1 MERKIENNENKKP
14 VKGILEWFRVGEYE
28 AVEKAIEDIRKI
40 GIQHLRTGIS
50 WADSYTPEGENW
62 YKWLIPTLAK
72 ELELLPCFL
81 YTPPSLGIKPKTS
94 SPPVTPKSY
103 ADFID
108 VMISRY
114 GIYFEWMELW
124 NEPNNV
130 SEWDW
135 TLDPEWNVFCEMI
148 GGAAYWAKSRGKK
161 TLLGGM
167 SPVDANWID
176 LMYKRKVMDHI
187 DAIGMH
193 GFPDVFDS
201 HWEGWDANVNKVR
214 QVIKK
219 HNSKKEI
226 WITEAGFSTW
236 QHDEQRQVEE
246 FVKLSE
252 LDVERFYWYCLKDLD
267 TEISTVD
274 GFHLDEREYHFG
286 IKNTDRSSKLLYR
299 LLENNTVETIKEKKW
314 LVQKQSYNMDEKHTL
329 ITGGAGFVGTN
340 LAHHYL
346 LLGKPVMIL
355 DNLSRKGVEE
365 NLQWLANKYG
375 KDVRIQIADIRNEH
389 AVKKAISGAESV
401 FHFAA
406 QVAVTTSLKNPR
418 EDFEINARGTLNV
431 LNAIAMLETPPP
443 LVFTSTNK
451 VYGEMGEL
459 EIEEKDKRFMP
470 VQEELKKF
478 GLNESRPLS
487 FHSPYGCS
495 KGTADQYVVDFAR
508 TFEIPATVFRM
519 SCIYGP
525 HQYGTE
531 DQGWVVHFIINA
543 LNNKPLNIY
552 GNGKQVRDILFV
564 EDLVDAFVLAQ
575 KNIKNVSGQAFNIGG
590 GPDNAVSLIEVVE
603 QISKM
608 NKNEIDI
615 RYGDWREGDQK
626 YYVSDTRKMELAT
639 GWTPKTN
646 AKDGLQKLFNWLK
659 EYKSQLTETI
669 TIKENI

>member
-1 MERKIENNENKKP
+1 MERKIIIEEKIKP
-14 VKGILEWFRVGEYE
+14 EIGLLEWFRVGEYD
-28 AVEKAIEDIRKI
+28 AVEKAIEDIRRI
-40 GIQHLRTGIS
+40 GIKHLRTGIS
-50 WADSYTPEGENW
+50 WADSYTPEGEKW
-62 YKWLIPTLAK
+62 YNWLIPTLAK
-72 ELELLPCFL
+72 ELEILPCFL
-81 YTPPSLGIKPKTS
+81 YTPPSLGIKQKTS
-94 SPPVTPKSY
+94 SPPLNPKSY

-108 VMISRY
+108 VMISRF
-114 GIYFEWMELW
+114 GIYFEWIELW

-135 TLDPEWNVFCEMI
+135 TIDPDWNIFCEMV

-167 SPVDANWID
+167 SPVDPNWIE
-176 LMYKRKVMDHI
+176 LMYKRKVMDYI
-187 DAIGMH
+187 DAIGIH
-193 GFPDVFDS
+193 GFPDVFDA
-201 HWEGWDANVNKVR
+201 HWEGWETNINKIR
-214 QVIKK
+214 QVVKK
-219 HNSKKEI
+219 QKGDQKI

-236 QHDEQRQVEE
+236 QYDEQRQVEE
-246 FVKLSE
+246 FIKLTE
-252 LDVERFYWYCLKDLD
+252 LNVERFYWYSLKDLD
-267 TEISTVD
+267 PAIPTLD

-286 IKNTDRSSKLLYR
+286 MKKNNHSSKLIYQM
-299 LLENNTVETIKEKKW
+299 LENHSITKIKEKTW
-314 LVQKQSYNMDEKHTL
+314 ISQKQNFNMDEQHIL
-329 ITGGAGFVGTN
+329 ITGGAGFIGTN

-355 DNLSRKGVEE
+355 DNLSRSGVEE
-365 NLQWLANKYG
+365 NLQWLISKYG

-389 AVKKAISGAESV
+389 AVQKAVLGAESV

-406 QVAVTTSLKNPR
+406 QVAVTTSLVNPR
-418 EDFEINARGTLNV
+418 EDFEINARGTLNI
-431 LNAIAMLETPPP
+431 LNAITMLDSPPP

-451 VYGEMGEL
+451 VYGEMDDVD
-459 EIEEKDKRFMP
+459 IEEKEKRFMP
-470 VQEELKKF
+470 VKAEFKKF
-478 GLNESRPLS
+478 GLDESRSLS

-495 KGTADQYVVDFAR
+495 KGTADQYVIDFAK
-508 TFEIPATVFRM
+508 TFGIPATVFRM

-531 DQGWVVHFIINA
+531 DQGWVAHFIINA

-552 GNGKQVRDILFV
+552 GNGKQVRDILFI
-564 EDLVDAFVLAQ
+564 EDLIEAFVLAQ
-575 KNIKNVSGQAFNIGG
+575 KNIKNISGQAFNIGG

-603 QISKM
+603 QISRF
-608 NKNEIDI
+608 NKKEIDI
-615 RYGDWREGDQK
+615 SYSNWREGDQK

-659 EYKSQLTETI
+659 EHQSKVTETI